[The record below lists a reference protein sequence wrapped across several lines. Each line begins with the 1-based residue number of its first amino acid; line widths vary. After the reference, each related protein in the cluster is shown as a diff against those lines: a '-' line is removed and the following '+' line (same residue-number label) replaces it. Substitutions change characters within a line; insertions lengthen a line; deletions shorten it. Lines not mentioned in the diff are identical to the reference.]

1 MRNRREEDQR
11 YIHDRMISLVKS
23 NWYDITGQFPV
34 EDISRL
40 GKSYP
45 FFGDSILMCLKE
57 DAMYR
62 NGLYIVDC
70 SDNSKRDGHVSI
82 IPSIKSP
89 EGWDRIYIIHPIYTP
104 LDGVL
109 DNAEQAIAK
118 AVTMIHSVPAP

>member
-62 NGLYIVDC
+62 NG
-70 SDNSKRDGHVSI
+70 
-82 IPSIKSP
+82 
-89 EGWDRIYIIHPIYTP
+89 
-104 LDGVL
+104 
-109 DNAEQAIAK
+109 
-118 AVTMIHSVPAP
+118 